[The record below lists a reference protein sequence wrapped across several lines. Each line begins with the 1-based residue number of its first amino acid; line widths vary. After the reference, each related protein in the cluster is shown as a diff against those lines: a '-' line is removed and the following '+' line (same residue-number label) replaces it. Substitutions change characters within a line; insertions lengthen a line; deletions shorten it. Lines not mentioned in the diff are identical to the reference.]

1 MTGDIGQNLKEYVEG
16 RFVVGPIAEKAFN
29 ENEPQSDVA
38 NRGPCMFYNYSS
50 LPFQNVV
57 ANRSFLGCAGHDAK
71 DYLVAIAQ
79 WERSKLTPREHTP
92 DAETRDLQ
100 NEKLSTLDKFEAI
113 CSHLTPRA
121 PQLSRPTIWHWDIR
135 PDNLFVDNGHIT
147 DMIDWQDAWIGPFF
161 LNARRPRL
169 VDHQGEIALTLLD
182 HYETI
187 EDPDEKARVA
197 DHVEKSI
204 LLWCYEWKT
213 KVRHAEL
220 HALFN
225 LPQAQKRKDTVA
237 FASELSDGE
246 VTPLRGCLV
255 ELKRYVLTFSLSSPL
270 DDSSADLA

>member
-1 MTGDIGQNLKEYVEG
+1 
-16 RFVVGPIAEKAFN
+16 
-29 ENEPQSDVA
+29 
-38 NRGPCMFYNYSS
+38 MFYNYSS

-57 ANRSFLGCAGHDAK
+57 ANRSFLRCAGHDAK
-71 DYLVAIAQ
+71 DCLVAIAQ
-79 WERSKLTPREHTP
+79 RERSKLTTREHTP

-204 LLWCYEWKT
+204 LLWCYERKT

-220 HALFN
+220 HALFH

-237 FASELSDGE
+237 SASELSDGE